1 MSDFIPYKA
10 THPGEMIL
18 DDMKELGITRSE
30 MSMRTGIPESVIRDI
45 IKGRKD
51 IDTKNAV
58 LIAEVLGYA
67 PRILIN
73 AQNNYYI
80 DKMRISERK
89 RSLQRH

>member
-1 MSDFIPYKA
+1 
-10 THPGEMIL
+10 MIL
-18 DDMKELGITRSE
+18 DDMKELGITQAV
-30 MSMRTGIPESVIRDI
+30 MSKKTGIPKSVLCDI
-45 IKGRKD
+45 MKGRKD
-51 IDTKNAV
+51 IDTENAV

>member
-1 MSDFIPYKA
+1 
-10 THPGEMIL
+10 MIL